1 MAANASGF
9 AGHGEGRT
17 RLRATHGDERAQLRT
32 PPCSGGCVRDREAR
46 RRGHRNPNESGSTTL
61 AGEESKSLVRP
72 HVWQACPPHRRRLRR
87 NVTPETVKE
96 DILLLLDDIHGFYKA
111 ALDRLPVRRTPA
123 LAPCLL
129 KAGVCFG
136 FLDPVS
142 NIILNTI
149 AYSQRM
155 PSTESQ
161 EGATR
166 KLIFSKISTDT
177 QDRRIFRILLPR
189 HMANAMTI
197 ARLSLEG
204 LVSFLLFHF
213 RYLAETEALRYLR
226 LARADL
232 LAAVHLINRDRD
244 KSCLA
249 SSIAK
254 IHNRP
259 AFDISSPTSKIAL
272 ECAAASARHPEP
284 AILVNASLS
293 VVSRLSKVSNLLQ
306 VEIGVTV
313 TFRYT
318 ESLKLLLL
326 DKIHLLYLEALSKLP
341 RDSLRKHHHCNL
353 LRAGYCY
360 GLMEP
365 VSNIIFNTIWYDSVI
380 STQHEYA
387 LDFEV
392 DMICTNALMRIEC
405 CSLYG
410 LIAFLRRLFRHLTE
424 HDAIWFLLKSNAD
437 VWSAIDIA
445 EQHGHHMS
453 DVYLNA
459 FREAAV
465 NSWHPHPKAL
475 EKFILE
481 ALNMNSTE
489 LSLMLTHAVKNC
501 RFEGLTMSLSPKSSP
516 TKSDEQVQQLDK
528 LASSSEFLSENQKMF
543 ISEIQKKFKADQ
555 NFYVRKVK
563 AALKSY
569 SQKQGVHYE
578 LHVICGVNPRAVK
591 GGTADL
597 FKKKGK
603 FEYSHIN
610 FWATREGSN
619 SAATDPVLFF
629 AECSNDDEDDKETPP
644 LKVRCFHCEFLVKK
658 IVHPYHESYYG
669 CYDDFV
675 GMARGEHSICNEEII
690 SACDFHA
697 DMMCTLKEDWI
708 FFDPNMD
715 AMIARA
721 NPIKNWATE
730 MLKWK
735 NRIF

>member
-1 MAANASGF
+1 MYGKPV
-9 AGHGEGRT
+9 R
-17 RLRATHGDERAQLRT
+17 RIGD
-32 PPCSGGCVRDREAR
+32 GYVD
-46 RRGHRNPNESGSTTL
+46 
-61 AGEESKSLVRP
+61 
-72 HVWQACPPHRRRLRR
+72 

-111 ALDRLPVRRTPA
+111 ALDRLPVKRMPA

-142 NIILNTI
+142 NIMLNTI
-149 AYSQRM
+149 AYSQRL

-166 KLIFSKISTDT
+166 KSIFSKISTDT
-177 QDRRIFRILLPR
+177 QDRRIFRIPLPG
-189 HMANAMTI
+189 HMAGGMTI

-232 LAAVHLINRDRD
+232 VAAVHLINQDRN
-244 KSCLA
+244 KSCSA
-249 SSIAK
+249 SGIAK

-259 AFDISSPTSKIAL
+259 AFDITSPTSKVAL

-293 VVSRLSKVSNLLQ
+293 AVSRLSKVSSLLQ
-306 VEIGVTV
+306 VHRLPPRTIRRLELLLRREPKVMDQMAIRRPLNLAGSRLRDGKEEKRDLAGSMVSVAHGKVEIDVTV
-313 TFRYT
+313 TYRYT

-326 DKIHLLYLEALSKLP
+326 DKIHLLYLDALSKFP

-365 VSNIIFNTIWYDSVI
+365 VSNIIFNTIWY
-380 STQHEYA
+380 
-387 LDFEV
+387 
-392 DMICTNALMRIEC
+392 
-405 CSLYG
+405 
-410 LIAFLRRLFRHLTE
+410 
-424 HDAIWFLLKSNAD
+424 
-437 VWSAIDIA
+437 
-445 EQHGHHMS
+445 
-453 DVYLNA
+453 LNA

-465 NSWHPHPKAL
+465 NSWHPLPKAL
-475 EKFILE
+475 EKFILS

-489 LSLMLTHAVKNC
+489 LSTMLTHAVKNC
-501 RFEGLTMSLSPKSSP
+501 RFEGLAMSVSPKSSP
-516 TKSDEQVQQLDK
+516 TKSEEQVQQLDK

-569 SQKQGVHYE
+569 SQKQGVYYE
-578 LHVICGVNPRAVK
+578 LHVICGVNPHAVK

-644 LKVRCFHCEFLVKK
+644 LCVPVFSSWISDVRCFHCEFLGKK

-669 CYDDFV
+669 RYEDFV
-675 GMARGEHSICNEEII
+675 GMARGDHSICNEEII

-721 NPIKNWATE
+721 NPIKNLSTE
-730 MLKWK
+730 MVKWK